1 MEERT
6 PTEQKMAQEQLG
18 WGLGAER
25 GELTSPEHLVTV
37 PHLLDRSHLV

>member
-18 WGLGAER
+18 GGLRAGR
-25 GELTSPEHLVTV
+25 GNYCPLSP
-37 PHLLDRSHLV
+37 